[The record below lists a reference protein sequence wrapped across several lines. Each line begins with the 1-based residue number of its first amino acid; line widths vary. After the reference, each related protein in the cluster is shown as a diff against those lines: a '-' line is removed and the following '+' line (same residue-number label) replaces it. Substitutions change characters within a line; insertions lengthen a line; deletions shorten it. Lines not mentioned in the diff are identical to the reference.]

1 MSFKPISQTLLD
13 TGTVEVTVNS
23 DLSSAWTITG
33 EGETPE
39 KWSCKLDV
47 NNVYTTLPWENEDE
61 VKNMEKDLRS
71 NPNFWKPYKTAAEQ
85 KVIDTPFEATMV
97 REKRGQ
103 LLDKYEWT
111 VNSPDLTD
119 DKKAEWKTYRQALR
133 DLPDQSGFPWE
144 ADGMTWPT
152 KPTS

>member
-1 MSFKPISQTLLD
+1 MSFKPITQTLLD
-13 TGTVEVTVNS
+13 TGTMEVTVNS
-23 DLSSAWTITG
+23 DLSSVWTLTG

-47 NNVYTTLPWENEDE
+47 NNVYTTAPWENEDE
-61 VKNMEKDLRS
+61 VKNMESNLRA
-71 NPNFWKPYKTAAEQ
+71 NPNFWQPYKTAEEQ

-97 REKRGQ
+97 REKRNT
-103 LLDKYEWT
+103 LLNKYEWT

-133 DLPDQSGFPWE
+133 DLPAQSGFPYTH
-144 ADGMTWPT
+144 TWPT
-152 KPTS
+152 KPTT

>member
-1 MSFKPISQTLLD
+1 MINKDFLRTATL
-13 TGTVEVTVNS
+13 TATVADDLTSTWEVTDAASKKWIVKLPAYNPETREDFTS
-23 DLSSAWTITG
+23 KENAEEVMVGRLQNNPNYW
-33 EGETPE
+33 EPYHTPE
-39 KWSCKLDV
+39 
-47 NNVYTTLPWENEDE
+47 
-61 VKNMEKDLRS
+61 
-71 NPNFWKPYKTAAEQ
+71 EQ
-85 KVIDTPFEATMV
+85 KVIDTPFEKGRV
-97 REKRGQ
+97 RRERDE

-144 ADGMTWPT
+144 ADGMAWPT